1 MRTLTTEEL
10 GKLYQ
15 VFSLD
20 ETLMVIDDEFNKCFI
35 KSDHFRVGCSICILL
50 QDQLLTKAQVR
61 INNCFIDLLIFKLW
75 RSYRL
80 ESMVFHLMNV
90 VPVSSPANFGIFNSM
105 RLISRRAFGSKSFH
119 AVLFGFCRTEYRLV
133 WKEIFSRTSMFN
145 AIKPRGDRMAHD
157 FDWFAERG

>member
-61 INNCFIDLLIFKLW
+61 INNCFIDLLIFKL
-75 RSYRL
+75 
-80 ESMVFHLMNV
+80 
-90 VPVSSPANFGIFNSM
+90 
-105 RLISRRAFGSKSFH
+105 
-119 AVLFGFCRTEYRLV
+119 
-133 WKEIFSRTSMFN
+133 
-145 AIKPRGDRMAHD
+145 
-157 FDWFAERG
+157 